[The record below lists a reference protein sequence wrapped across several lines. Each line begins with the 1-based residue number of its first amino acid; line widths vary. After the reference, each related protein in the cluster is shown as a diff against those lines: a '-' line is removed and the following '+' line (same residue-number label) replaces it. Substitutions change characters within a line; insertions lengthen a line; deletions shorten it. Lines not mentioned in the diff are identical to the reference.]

1 MQGQGKIISFN
12 CVVVQLRIATTTYDK
27 LNNQKYKLSAVFQ
40 CKVIHCCSLLTHTV
54 ALHNT
59 PSQKAF
65 KFKSVNSRHRI
76 FYGINMTVLEKA

>member
-12 CVVVQLRIATTTYDK
+12 SGTTENCNNYLDK
-27 LNNQKYKLSAVFQ
+27 LNNQKYKLLAVFQ